1 MKMKNKNWIGV
12 LIGLALIIIDFFVF
26 RKSNLF
32 FFLLGLAVVIIV
44 LPFIANFL
52 IEAGRAKEKEEKFL
66 EFARNLVESVNA
78 GTPISK
84 SIINVADK
92 DYGSLSLHIKKLANQ
107 INLGIPVRKALEIFA
122 RDTKNKVIARSVDL
136 IGEAEQSGGEIGTII
151 EAVAKSV
158 REIEDIKKERK
169 SGMFNM
175 VVQGYI
181 IFFIFIIIMLVVQ
194 YKFIPLM
201 METLKGL
208 SGSQISMFSKVATE
222 SISTDT
228 LNILFLVLLI
238 VQGLFTGLVI
248 GKLAEGKIKSGIKH
262 SLIMIALAYLIT
274 TGIKALL

>member
-122 RDTKNKVIARSVDL
+122 RDTKNKVIARSIDL

>member
-1 MKMKNKNWIGV
+1 

-274 TGIKALL
+274 TGIKVLL

>member
-32 FFLLGLAVVIIV
+32 FFLLGLAVVIII